1 MQDANVEYRELKKS
15 QRTKTFDV
23 LSLLQTGA
31 DASIEYQDSQ
41 DLKQIRFAYIT
52 HLIDWLV
59 TERKQVNVNTVKCKK
74 EEDKN
79 KVTIDNVFEIEKAK
93 NEGNDE
99 ESEEDVK

>member
-1 MQDANVEYRELKKS
+1 VNVDYRVLKKS

-23 LSLLQTGA
+23 LSLLRTGA
-31 DASIEYQDSQ
+31 DSTIEYQDSQ

-59 TERKQVNVNTVKCKK
+59 TERKHVNVNSVKLKK

-79 KVTIDNVFEIEKAK
+79 RVTLDNVFEIQKA
-93 NEGNDE
+93 NEGKDE
-99 ESEEDVK
+99 ESEEEVK